1 MAGDG
6 LGALRRL
13 ESGRTE
19 PAVKRADIAPPT
31 SVDESRVVDGDA
43 ATYLEE
49 LVVEE
54 LAGVLPGV
62 PPAGVMIEL
71 VGPHLRLA
79 GNVTLGSYRRLS
91 DFINNHDGLMKLLD
105 ARVLRRNGDPTRV
118 TAASIWVGPDEVTLI
133 GQESDPE
140 GGTDPLLLVPK
151 RTSQLLAVTPGHT
164 LTGLVHLNPEA
175 VLSAYIESPS
185 PPWIP
190 MTDVRTRSLADRR
203 IIARYV
209 FALVNRRHIVA
220 TTELQPG
227 MVRGRGVL

>member
-1 MAGDG
+1 MTPVDIAS
-6 LGALRRL
+6 A
-13 ESGRTE
+13 
-19 PAVKRADIAPPT
+19 ARADDI
-31 SVDESRVVDGDA
+31 RVVDGDA

-54 LAGVLPGV
+54 VAGTQRPALP
-62 PPAGVMIEL
+62 PTSVMIEL

-79 GNVTLGSYRRLS
+79 GSVALGQYRRLS
-91 DFINNHDGLMKLLD
+91 DFVNNHEGLMRLLD

-118 TAASIWVGPDEVTLI
+118 TAASIWVSPEEITLI
-133 GQESDPE
+133 GQESDPDAE
-140 GGTDPLLLVPK
+140 SDPMLVVPK
-151 RTSQLLAVTPGHT
+151 RSSQLLALTPGHT
-164 LTGLVHLNPEA
+164 LTGEVHLNQEA
-175 VLSAYIESPS
+175 VLSAFIESPS

-203 IIARYV
+203 IIMRYGL
-209 FALVNRRHIVA
+209 ALVNRRHIVA